1 MLALTV
7 TTDSM
12 GSSDREPTH
21 GSGAVSPPPLRPTL
35 FYFCR
40 LGDMVMLTRLL
51 NLLHRRFGLPCQV
64 IGTGSWSS
72 SVYEGH
78 PDVAGVWSFHRHL
91 PFPLDSAWPGV
102 WRALRASAPGPIYIC
117 ERHYRQL
124 PRIRRMLRLAGV
136 DPGRCVFLADEP
148 ITGPEHLV
156 DRLLRG
162 GTRTPKS
169 IQAADY
175 PVPDLTSVIG
185 PRLYVLDP
193 ERAQH
198 QAWLASQGW
207 SGRPCILIQ
216 PGNHRSMG
224 PRRERWRRL
233 NSDDK
238 WWPLERWAALL
249 HKIHEHRKDALII
262 IRGSPEEVSMLQE
275 IKDAANLDAVVVY
288 GHGLRPLFALC
299 EAAHSMVSVDTGPA
313 HVAGALSL
321 PLAVLYGAESPN
333 YWLPRTPFGSPVL
346 GVGGPPE
353 SNRAEQ
359 VSVDALFNAWLAVV
373 QQKEAAGEVR
383 VARAA
388 AAQ

>member
-1 MLALTV
+1 VLAHTV
-7 TTDSM
+7 ITDSTASRDLDPR
-12 GSSDREPTH
+12 GAI
-21 GSGAVSPPPLRPTL
+21 GAVSAVRLKPTV

-64 IGTGSWSS
+64 IGTGSWTSA
-72 SVYEGH
+72 VYEGN
-78 PDVAGVWSFHRHL
+78 PDVAGVWSFHRHF
-91 PFPLDSAWPGV
+91 PFPFDSAWPSV
-102 WRALRASAPGPIYIC
+102 RRALRASAPGPIYIC

-136 DPGRCVFLADEP
+136 DPGRCVFISDEP

-156 DRLLRG
+156 DRLLRV
-162 GTRTPKS
+162 GTRTPRA
-169 IQAADY
+169 IEAADY
-175 PVPDLTSVIG
+175 PIPDLTSVVG
-185 PRLYVLDP
+185 PRLYVLDS
-193 ERAQH
+193 ERVQH
-198 QAWLASQGW
+198 QALLESQGW

-249 HKIHEHRKDALII
+249 HRIHEHHKEALII

-275 IKDAANLDAVVVY
+275 IKDVANLDAVVVY

-299 EAAHSMVSVDTGPA
+299 ESAHSMVSVDTGPA

-321 PLAVLYGAESPN
+321 PLAVLYGAESPG
-333 YWLPRTPFGSPVL
+333 YWLPRTPFGSPVV

-353 SNRAEQ
+353 SSRAEQ

-373 QQKEAAGEVR
+373 RQKETAGEVK

-388 AAQ
+388 GAQ